1 MIGDGNVKHF
11 KRSLFLPILL
21 LAALVLFAGCNRE
34 EPEQLRSAK
43 QFLTEFFTYNSNG
56 RYEKLE
62 ADIGGA
68 DIGADDIAA
77 LPQEMLQAYDSY
89 YSLLSKLATAECIEN
104 MKQNRYP
111 IKYEKQGRYSLL
123 NIDIAPDNGAYSFTA
138 ELSYD
143 GGAVEKVSGTV
154 TLNSENIV
162 EKITVS

>member
-1 MIGDGNVKHF
+1 MKHF
-11 KRSLFLPILL
+11 KRGLFLSILL

-89 YSLLSKLATAECIEN
+89 YSSLSKLATAECIEN

-111 IKYEKQGRYSLL
+111 VKYERQGSYSPV
-123 NIDIAPDNGAYSFTA
+123 NINISPDNGAYSFTA
-138 ELSYD
+138 ELLYD
-143 GGAVEKVSGTV
+143 NGTVENVNGTV

>member
-1 MIGDGNVKHF
+1 MKHF

-21 LAALVLFAGCNRE
+21 LAALVLFAGCNKE

-89 YSLLSKLATAECIEN
+89 YSSLSKLATAECIEN

-111 IKYEKQGRYSLL
+111 VKYERKGSYSPV
-123 NIDIAPDNGAYSFTA
+123 NIDISPDNGAYSFTA
-138 ELSYD
+138 ELLYD
-143 GGAVEKVSGTV
+143 DGTVENVNGTV

-162 EKITVS
+162 EKITIS